1 MFSINNIILFLA
13 ALLGG
18 LAVFLFKKEN
28 TKNLKLVLSFSGAYL
43 FAITIL
49 HLMPD
54 VYESVN
60 KYTGLFVLLGFSFQ
74 IILEQFSEGIEH
86 GHIHT
91 HQHEQKNIFPIGIML
106 SLCLHAFLEGMP
118 LVGQSIGNNE
128 LNSLV
133 FGIAIHHIPAAFAL
147 ASVLMSHQVKG
158 NKLIIM
164 LAIFA
169 FMTPAGSYISQQI
182 QQDTA
187 NNIHQYFPLMMATV
201 IGIFLHI
208 STTILFES
216 NVDHRFNFYKMIAI
230 IIGAGIAVVNFL
242 LH

>member
-54 VYESVN
+54 VYESGN

-91 HQHEQKNIFPIGIML
+91 H
-106 SLCLHAFLEGMP
+106 
-118 LVGQSIGNNE
+118 
-128 LNSLV
+128 
-133 FGIAIHHIPAAFAL
+133 
-147 ASVLMSHQVKG
+147 
-158 NKLIIM
+158 
-164 LAIFA
+164 
-169 FMTPAGSYISQQI
+169 
-182 QQDTA
+182 
-187 NNIHQYFPLMMATV
+187 
-201 IGIFLHI
+201 
-208 STTILFES
+208 
-216 NVDHRFNFYKMIAI
+216 
-230 IIGAGIAVVNFL
+230 
-242 LH
+242 

>member
-1 MFSINNIILFLA
+1 
-13 ALLGG
+13 
-18 LAVFLFKKEN
+18 
-28 TKNLKLVLSFSGAYL
+28 
-43 FAITIL
+43 
-49 HLMPD
+49 
-54 VYESVN
+54 
-60 KYTGLFVLLGFSFQ
+60 
-74 IILEQFSEGIEH
+74 
-86 GHIHT
+86 
-91 HQHEQKNIFPIGIML
+91 
-106 SLCLHAFLEGMP
+106 
-118 LVGQSIGNNE
+118 
-128 LNSLV
+128 
-133 FGIAIHHIPAAFAL
+133 
-147 ASVLMSHQVKG
+147 MSNQVKG

-230 IIGAGIAVVNFL
+230 IIGAGIAVLNFL